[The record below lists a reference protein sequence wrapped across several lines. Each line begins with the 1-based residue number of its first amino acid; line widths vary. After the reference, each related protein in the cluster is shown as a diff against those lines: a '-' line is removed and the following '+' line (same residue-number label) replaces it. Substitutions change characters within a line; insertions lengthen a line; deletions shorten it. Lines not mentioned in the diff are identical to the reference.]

1 MYDVICLGRLVI
13 YKVLKW
19 KKKCVYILMFCF
31 LNCNFNLRYEGFLN
45 KLL

>member
-1 MYDVICLGRLVI
+1 MYDVICLGRLV
-13 YKVLKW
+13 KM

>member
-1 MYDVICLGRLVI
+1 MYDVICLGRLF
-13 YKVLKW
+13 KM